1 MGALAREVIN
11 DMELVVRKTD
21 LLRELQLFQGIV
33 ERKNT
38 IPILAN
44 VLIEADGDKVRLL
57 ATDLEVGLR
66 STCAAAVAKS
76 GSLTLPAKKLYEII
90 KALPE
95 TDIRI
100 QEDKN
105 GVKVAADRFDSR
117 MQTLPRED
125 FPTLPDGTGVYSA
138 SLPRDVLKHM
148 VSKTQFAITGEDTRY
163 FLNGALFIL
172 RPDSMSLVST
182 DGHRLALITVPRD
195 TTKVKAGKDKEK
207 AADEVRV
214 ILPRK
219 TLMELGRLL
228 AEGDGDI
235 QYERGENHLF
245 FEIGGRLLISRMIDG
260 QFPAF
265 ERVIPKGNDKRIDFD
280 RDRLTSA
287 VKRVALLSNERSR
300 AVKFQIDKGKVE
312 IASSSPEFGEAK
324 EVLMVEYS
332 GTPVTICFN
341 AQYVLDFLG
350 VVETDSVGLEFKD
363 EMSQAVMKPIGAEGY
378 DYTYVIMPM
387 RV

>member
-1 MGALAREVIN
+1 
-11 DMELVVRKTD
+11 MELVVRKTD

-44 VLIEADGDKVRLL
+44 VLLEAAGDEVKLL

-66 STCAAAVAKS
+66 SKCSASVTKG
-76 GSLTLPAKKLYEII
+76 GSLTLPAKKLYEIV

-95 TDIRI
+95 TDVRI
-100 QEDKN
+100 EEDKG

-125 FPTLPDGTGVYSA
+125 FPTLPDANGKVVVTLA
-138 SLPRDVLKHM
+138 RDVVKQM

-163 FLNGALFIL
+163 FLNGALFVL

-182 DGHRLALITVPRD
+182 DGHRLALVTVPRD
-195 TTKVKAGKDKEK
+195 QDKGKKAGVGAGE
-207 AADEVRV
+207 ERV

-219 TLMELGRLL
+219 TLLELGRLL
-228 AEGDGDI
+228 SEGDGDI
-235 QYERGENHLF
+235 QFERGENHLF
-245 FEIGGRLLISRMIDG
+245 FEVGGRLLISRMIDG

-265 ERVIPKGNDKRIDFD
+265 ERVIPKSNDKRVEFD

-287 VKRVALLSNERSR
+287 VRRVALLSNERSR

-324 EVLMVEYS
+324 EVLIVDYNAA
-332 GTPVTICFN
+332 PVTICFN
-341 AQYVLDFLG
+341 AQYVVDFLG
-350 VVETDSVGLEFKD
+350 AVETDSVALDFKD
-363 EMSQAVMKPIGAEGY
+363 EMSQAVMSPIGADGY
-378 DYTYVIMPM
+378 SYTYVIMPM
-387 RV
+387 RI

>member
-1 MGALAREVIN
+1 
-11 DMELVVRKTD
+11 
-21 LLRELQLFQGIV
+21 
-33 ERKNT
+33 
-38 IPILAN
+38 
-44 VLIEADGDKVRLL
+44 
-57 ATDLEVGLR
+57 
-66 STCAAAVAKS
+66 VAK
-76 GSLTLPAKKLYEII
+76 GGALTLPAKKLYEIV

-95 TDIRI
+95 TDVRI
-100 QEDKN
+100 EEDRN

-125 FPTLPDGTGVYSA
+125 FPTLPESTGSYSA
-138 SLPRDVLKHM
+138 ALPREVLKQM
-148 VSKTQFAITGEDTRY
+148 VAKTQFAITGEDTRY

-172 RPDSMSLVST
+172 RPDSMALVST
-182 DGHRLALITVPRD
+182 DGHRLALITVPR
-195 TTKVKAGKDKEK
+195 TAPKKGKPDE
-207 AADEVRV
+207 EVRV

-219 TLMELGRLL
+219 TLLELGRLL

-245 FEIGGRLLISRMIDG
+245 FDIGGRLLISRMIDG

-265 ERVIPKGNDKRIDFD
+265 ERVIPKSNDKRVEFD

-287 VKRVALLSNERSR
+287 VRRVALLSNERSR
-300 AVKFQIDKGKVE
+300 AVKFQIEKGKVE

-324 EVLMVEYS
+324 EVLMVDYAAA
-332 GTPVTICFN
+332 PVTICFN

-350 VVETDSVGLEFKD
+350 VVETDSVSLEFKD